1 VRKLMLVV
9 CAFAFTLSS
18 CGRQVTP
25 NRTGAGANGL
35 QAGQMQ
41 IKVTTQGQLDFVNNW
56 YVVPFNLHCASSPQN
71 CEPYAINGTNAN
83 NWLNWDFE
91 LVVFQPNVA
100 SPLQTAFY
108 QFVTPQS
115 GPNTTQ
121 KTPVLLNNY
130 SRQDVVVNPNC
141 NGTNTQFC
149 VTLNRRIFNGLP
161 STLPNPTPA
170 PTNGPGGTW
179 FVNWLVASPQ
189 GAPTGQVGQVLFAP
203 GVGGL
208 TDQTFQFPSGSPGI
222 DVTTHF
228 DQQWLAQ
235 PSPPWMQAG
244 NAAAQITGGEVINN
258 P

>member
-1 VRKLMLVV
+1 MRKLMLVV
-9 CAFAFTLSS
+9 CAFALTLSS

-41 IKVTTQGQLDFVNNW
+41 IKVTTQGPLDFVNNW
-56 YVVPFNLHCASSPQN
+56 YVLPFNLHCSGSPQN
-71 CEPYAINGTNAN
+71 CEPYAINGTGAN

-91 LVVFQPNVA
+91 MVVFQPNVA

-108 QFVTPQS
+108 QFVAPQS

-121 KTPVLLNNY
+121 KAPVFLNNY
-130 SRQDVVVNPNC
+130 SKQDLVVNPNC

-149 VTLNRRIFNGLP
+149 VTFNRRIFNGVQIGP
-161 STLPNPTPA
+161 SPTPA
-170 PTNGPGGTW
+170 PTKGPGGTW

-189 GAPTGQVGQVLFAP
+189 AGAGGPPGQVIFAP
-203 GVGGL
+203 GQGQL
-208 TDQTFQFPSGSPGI
+208 NDQTFQFPAANPGI
-222 DVTTHF
+222 DVTTAF

-235 PSPPWMQAG
+235 PSPPWMQAP